1 MKQLTCVCAI
11 VVLGLVAITTV
22 HVSAADG
29 EHSVTGAAKCL
40 FGAGADLG
48 PVALEGIMMGT
59 GVYIEADGSASGT
72 FHAVFREARWGTR
85 GRSRWR
91 GTSARARSRPTVA
104 RPSAAPPRSTG
115 GRNAA
120 SAERRVH
127 RHCGSGR
134 CGAEDRLN
142 NVAGRPTHRRCRH
155 HRVEGTVAWLLV
167 TVGMGRQGPGCK

>member
-40 FGAGADLG
+40 FGAGAELG

-59 GVYIEADGSASGT
+59 GVYIEPDGSASGT
-72 FHAVFREARWGTR
+72 FHAVLQGSSLGNSREVTVEGNVSEGSVAADGRATFSGTASLDWG
-85 GRSRWR
+85 GRS
-91 GTSARARSRPTVA
+91 
-104 RPSAAPPRSTG
+104 
-115 GRNAA
+115 AA
-120 SAERRVH
+120 SAERHVQ

-134 CGAEDRLN
+134 SGAEDRLSH
-142 NVAGRPTHRRCRH
+142 VAGRHTHRRC
-155 HRVEGTVAWLLV
+155 
-167 TVGMGRQGPGCK
+167 